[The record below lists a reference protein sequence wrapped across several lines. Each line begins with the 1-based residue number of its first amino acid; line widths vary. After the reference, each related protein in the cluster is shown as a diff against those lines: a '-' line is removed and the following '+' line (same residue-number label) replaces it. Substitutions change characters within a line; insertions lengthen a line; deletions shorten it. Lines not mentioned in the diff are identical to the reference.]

1 MGGRKHELHRR
12 TEIPIST
19 SPAMTESSR
28 GRRWLREPLVHF
40 LLIGAAL
47 FGFFRWTGGSGGP
60 DSGRIV
66 IGPGQVEHLAV
77 GFARTWRRPPTQQE
91 LKGLIDDFVR
101 EEMATREARSMGLDR
116 EDTVIRRRLRQKLEF
131 LVEDAAEAVPPTD
144 AELQA
149 WLDAHP
155 EDYHRDPQVA
165 FRQVFLSPDRRG
177 DGVDADA
184 RELLQRL
191 EPQGASADIARLGD
205 SIMLPAEFDL
215 APLTLASRMFGNEF
229 ASGLAGL
236 EAGRWAGPIPSG
248 YGLHLVF
255 VTERIEGRAPEL
267 EDVRDAVARDLLTR
281 RRKEQLESMYER
293 LLERYDVVIDM
304 PDPEA
309 SPAPDEAEGSEAEA
323 AR

>member
-1 MGGRKHELHRR
+1 
-12 TEIPIST
+12 
-19 SPAMTESSR
+19 MTDLLAH
-28 GRRWLREPLVHF
+28 RWLREPLVHF

-47 FGFFRWTGGSGGP
+47 FLFFGWAGGSGGP
-60 DSGRIV
+60 DSNRIV

-77 GFARTWRRPPTQQE
+77 GFARTWRRPPTQEE
-91 LKGLIDDFVR
+91 LKGLIDDYVR

-155 EDYHRDPQVA
+155 EDYRREPQVA
-165 FRQVFLSPDRRG
+165 FRHVFLSPDRRG
-177 DGVDADA
+177 DTLERDAK
-184 RELLQRL
+184 RILQRL
-191 EPQGASADIARLGD
+191 QAEGPDADITRLGD

-215 APLTLASRMFGNEF
+215 APLNLASRTFGAEF
-229 ASGLAGL
+229 ARRLA
-236 EAGRWAGPIPSG
+236 EIEPGRWVGPVPSG

-255 VTERIEGRAPEL
+255 VRERLPGQAPEL
-267 EDVRDAVARDLLTR
+267 DDVREAVARDLLTS

-304 PDPEA
+304 PETSPGTEEA
-309 SPAPDEAEGSEAEA
+309 DETAAAGS
-323 AR
+323 R